1 MDKKLII
8 ALFLASVQSISLDR
22 MKVDGNWIEVDET
35 PDLKD
40 PIDTKKEFNQ
50 DIANL

>member
-1 MDKKLII
+1 MSKKLII
-8 ALFLASVQSISLDR
+8 ALFLASVQATRLNR

-40 PIDTKKEFNQ
+40 PIDTKKEF
-50 DIANL
+50 D

>member
-1 MDKKLII
+1 MSKKLII
-8 ALFLASVQSISLDR
+8 ALFLVSVQATRLTR

-40 PIDTKKEFNQ
+40 PIDTKKEFN
-50 DIANL
+50 